1 MSSPGPIFCK
11 KFEKSIDKY
20 DFCDI
25 IINVSEVNKM
35 LVVLSGILALVG
47 IYLGMTEEP
56 RIDYSEVWEALK
68 KDLEK

>member
-1 MSSPGPIFCK
+1 MIFSKNFK
-11 KFEKSIDKY
+11 KTIDFF

-35 LVVLSGILALVG
+35 FVVLSGILALVG

>member
-1 MSSPGPIFCK
+1 MARPGQFFAK
-11 KFEKSIDKY
+11 NLQKSIDFC

-35 LVVLSGILALVG
+35 FVVLSGILALVG

>member
-1 MSSPGPIFCK
+1 MGSPGPIFCK
-11 KFEKSIDKY
+11 KFEKSIDFC
-20 DFCDI
+20 DFYDI

-47 IYLGMTEEP
+47 IYLGMIEEP